1 MNQRVVEGWAWTPEQ
16 TRLFYVTRGEGIPI
30 VICNGIGVEWQSY
43 WPEISM
49 SLADSFQVVNW
60 DYRGHGGSDSPIYP
74 EQYDISEC
82 ARDLAR
88 VMDALELPKAV
99 LCAHSMGCQVIFE
112 FYRLFPERVLGLI
125 PVLGHFKS
133 PLDTFMNFKFTPVL
147 FKMLAGLVFRK
158 PLLAEKIWPL
168 LYDPTMAQPL
178 SRLTGMV
185 HPTRCP
191 PQVLEMYLKHMAR
204 MNPTLFFRLGTHMQ
218 EHSAEELLETIDVPT
233 LIFAGEWD
241 LFTPLAASKE
251 MERRI
256 PNAELELVREGSHA
270 AIAEQPQLF
279 WLRIAQFVGK
289 HFKDVESITEAA

>member
-1 MNQRVVEGWAWTPEQ
+1 
-16 TRLFYVTRGEGIPI
+16 
-30 VICNGIGVEWQSY
+30 
-43 WPEISM
+43 
-49 SLADSFQVVNW
+49 
-60 DYRGHGGSDSPIYP
+60 
-74 EQYDISEC
+74 
-82 ARDLAR
+82 
-88 VMDALELPKAV
+88 
-99 LCAHSMGCQVIFE
+99 
-112 FYRLFPERVLGLI
+112 VLGLI